1 MNPYLS
7 HAHFIAVVSLYLN
20 VRWKPMASKYLKE
33 ARMLRKTYYG
43 NNTISVTFE
52 EQGESE

>member
-7 HAHFIAVVSLYLN
+7 HAHFIAVVSSYLN